1 MQHVLQV
8 SRKID
13 YGLRAMI
20 FLAGVEDTSVV
31 PFREIAHAMHIPED
45 FLAKILKTLVD
56 GDLVA
61 STRGARGGYK
71 LARSASRIS
80 FLDIIEAIEG
90 PIQLN
95 ICLADP
101 VAGKD
106 TCGLSSSCTMH
117 SVWREGQDRMLEVYR
132 KSRLSNLAMPHAEQ
146 LRPCGSGRREHSPDW
161 GRGGAPPAGPQG

>member
-20 FLAGVEDTSVV
+20 FLAGVAETSVV

-61 STRGARGGYK
+61 STRGARGGYQ
-71 LARSASRIS
+71 LARPANQIS

-95 ICLADP
+95 VCLSEP
-101 VAGKD
+101 GVRPLESKD
-106 TCGLSSSCTMH
+106 TCGLSASCTMH
-117 SVWREGQDRMLEVYR
+117 AVWREGQDRMLEVYR
-132 KSRLSNLAMPHAEQ
+132 KSMLSDLAMPHAEQ
-146 LRPCGSGRREHSPDW
+146 LRPLRI
-161 GRGGAPPAGPQG
+161 GATGTLA

>member
-20 FLAGVEDTSVV
+20 FLASIAEDAVV
-31 PFREIAHAMHIPED
+31 PFREIAHAMRIPED
-45 FLAKILKTLVD
+45 FLAKILKTLVN
-56 GDLVA
+56 GSLVI
-61 STRGARGGYK
+61 SIRGARGGYR
-71 LARSASRIS
+71 LARPAGEIS

-95 ICLADP
+95 VCLAETSK
-101 VAGKD
+101 GKD
-106 TCGLSSSCTMH
+106 SCGLSSSCTMH

-132 KSRLSNLAMPHAEQ
+132 RSMLSELAMPQSAQ
-146 LRPCGSGRREHSPDW
+146 LRPLRVSE
-161 GRGGAPPAGPQG
+161 PPTGLA